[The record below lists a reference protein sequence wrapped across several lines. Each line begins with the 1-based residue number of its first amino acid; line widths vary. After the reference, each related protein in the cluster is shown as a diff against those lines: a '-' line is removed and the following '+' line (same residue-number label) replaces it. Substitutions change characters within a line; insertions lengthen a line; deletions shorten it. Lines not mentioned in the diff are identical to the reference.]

1 MDSQFN
7 PELFLQTS
15 YNQET
20 STKSEPLEPGEYV
33 GLIQNLNPRQVQ
45 GKQDP
50 TKTYV
55 FLDMEIKVNTP
66 PEQLARV
73 GRESSNLRY
82 SVGVEFNESG
92 AIDMGK
98 GKNIGLGRLR
108 EAVGQNV
115 SGQPW
120 SPAMLNNQ
128 MVKVKV
134 GQTPNPKDSSIIW
147 NEITAVGKP

>member
-7 PELFLQTS
+7 PDIFLQTS

-20 STKSEPLEPGEYV
+20 STKSEPLDVGEYV
-33 GLIQNLNPRQVQ
+33 GQIKNLNPRQVQ

-55 FLDMEIKVNTP
+55 FLDMEIEVQTP
-66 PEQLARV
+66 PEQLERL
-73 GRESSNLRY
+73 GRDKSNLRY
-82 SVGVEFNESG
+82 SVGIDFNEAG

-108 EAVGQNV
+108 EAAGQNRP
-115 SGQPW
+115 GEPW
-120 SPAMLNNQ
+120 SPANLNGA
-128 MVKVKV
+128 VIKVQV
-134 GQTPNPKDSSIIW
+134 GQTPNPKDPTILW
-147 NEITAVGKP
+147 NEVKSVGAR